1 MSHSRQLC
9 RYGNCKMINALV
21 VVFTLYSAP
30 TNVAANQPVT
40 LQPATSIE
48 FVATGDSDAALKR
61 PWTQCERFV
70 KAATA
75 ANMTGFCA
83 EKTDAAAE

>member
-1 MSHSRQLC
+1 M
-9 RYGNCKMINALV
+9 NAVLTI
-21 VVFTLYSAP
+21 VFTLYSAP
-30 TNVAANQPVT
+30 VNVAANAPIT

-48 FVATGDSDAALKR
+48 FVATGTSEAALKR

-75 ANMTGFCA
+75 AGMTGFCA
-83 EKTDAAAE
+83 EKDAASN